1 MMNSYQKLTSY
12 SSQTFHTKKLPAIFQ
27 AIDAWARSGAEGSA
41 NRAQSIHDGIVT
53 MYKDTGDY
61 RIAPNT
67 VSYTA
72 VMYAWARSSD
82 EDAPRMGELLLE
94 DMLKAYREGCDHL
107 QPDAVTFSALI
118 EIYAKRLIPEY
129 IERAEE
135 LFTMMDA
142 LDIRRNVHIYSQLQN
157 LYAKSSRQDAPA
169 KTERLL
175 NELLEHE
182 NPSLQPSIANYNA
195 VLNALARTPS
205 VENTNKA
212 EQFLERMMLP
222 VAVGGYDVETDRMSF
237 ILTIYAGSRCPD
249 ENLGAR
255 VAETVLMKMEER
267 ALTEWKKKR
276 EISSAAPLVVYLDVE
291 CYNPALQV
299 ISRSDQRDLVTKVI
313 SIVDRMEKLFDDG
326 HDVQPNRRTWNSL
339 LHAYSR
345 RQDFDSASKA
355 EAVLVRMWE
364 LHFAGVPVLRPDSFT
379 YAAVLQTYQKSAQ
392 PNAAERA
399 DTILRQFEE
408 YFADG
413 HMDHAPDVVH
423 YTMVS
428 AAWAK
433 SRHKGAADRCAQI
446 VSHMTN
452 RFQSGFPNVK
462 PNTRTYNALLD
473 AVSRSRDVN
482 RAEHILY
489 YMMSLAKNGDSDVA
503 PDTFSFNS
511 VIIAH
516 CRSNQAGAG
525 QRAEA
530 ILERMLEYDEEKR
543 NVNLETRSFT
553 YIIGHYARTNSPDG
567 PYRAEYILNRL
578 IDLYESGKYPLLE
591 PNTFAFVQAIDAYA
605 YKKHPDSGALAE
617 RLLKKAREL
626 ILKHSCT
633 HVEISVEL
641 LNSVLLA
648 WSSSG
653 DKEAGRKAEIHL
665 ENMERQYAI
674 GNERMRP
681 DTRSYGLVLN
691 AWSRSNTEGKARRAL
706 GILRRMKAQQEG
718 GNPSVELTQHAYS
731 LVINTAG
738 FSNGSREEEADA
750 FDIAVTLFDEMLEL
764 GGELAPYSLTFGWFI
779 QVCGRLTVPVEKK
792 EYHIERAFQCC
803 VVAGM
808 VNDFVLN
815 RIRGAASEALYKR
828 MLKPILDCLP
838 EHVSTQSF
846 PLMEFSQI
854 PDEWKRSVLTV
865 KRR

>member
-1 MMNSYQKLTSY
+1 
-12 SSQTFHTKKLPAIFQ
+12 
-27 AIDAWARSGAEGSA
+27 
-41 NRAQSIHDGIVT
+41 
-53 MYKDTGDY
+53 
-61 RIAPNT
+61 
-67 VSYTA
+67 
-72 VMYAWARSSD
+72 MYAWARSSD
-82 EDAPRMGELLLE
+82 EDAPKMGELLLE

-118 EIYAKRLIPEY
+118 EIYAKQMIPEY
-129 IERAEE
+129 VERAEE
-135 LFTMMDA
+135 LFAMMDD
-142 LDIRRNVHIYSQLQN
+142 LGVRRNVHTYSQLQN
-157 LYAKSSRQDAPA
+157 VYARSSRHDAPA
-169 KTERLL
+169 MTEKILK
-175 NELLEHE
+175 EMIEH
-182 NPSLQPSIANYNA
+182 NDPSLQPSIANYNA

-212 EQFLERMMLP
+212 DQFLERMMLP

-255 VAETVLMKMEER
+255 VAEKVLMKMEER
-267 ALTEWKKKR
+267 ALMEWKKKK

-313 SIVDRMEKLFDDG
+313 SIVDRMEKLFEDG

-339 LHAYSR
+339 LHVYSR
-345 RQDFDSASKA
+345 CQDSDSASNA
-355 EAVLVRMWE
+355 EAILARMWE
-364 LHFAGVPVLRPDSFT
+364 LHFAGVPLARPDSFS
-379 YAAVLQTYQKSAQ
+379 YAAVLQAYQKSAQ
-392 PNAAERA
+392 PNAAQRA
-399 DTILRQFEE
+399 DTVLRQFEE

-413 HMDHAPDVVH
+413 QMDHAPDVVH

-428 AAWAK
+428 TAWAR

-452 RFQSGFPNVK
+452 RFEAGFPNVK

-473 AVSRSRDVN
+473 AVARSRDVD
-482 RAEHILY
+482 RAEQILY
-489 YMMSLAKNGDSDVA
+489 NMISLAKNGDSGVA
-503 PDTFSFNS
+503 PDSYSFNS

-530 ILERMLEYDEEKR
+530 ILDLMLEYDEVECS
-543 NVNLETRSFT
+543 VNLETRSFT
-553 YIIGHYARTNSPDG
+553 YIIGYYARANSPDS

-578 IDLYESGKYPLLE
+578 IDLFESGNYPQLE
-591 PNTFAFVQAIDAYA
+591 PNNFAFMQTIDAYA

-617 RLLKKAREL
+617 RLLKTVREL
-626 ILKHSCT
+626 IVKYSCT
-633 HVEISVEL
+633 HVEITVEL

-665 ENMERQYAI
+665 ENMERQFAI

-706 GILRRMKAQQEG
+706 GVLRRMKAQQDG
-718 GNPSVELTQHAYS
+718 GNPMVELTQHAFS

-750 FDIAVTLFDEMLEL
+750 FDIAVLLFDEMLEH

-792 EYHIERAFQCC
+792 EYHIERAFQFC
-803 VVAGM
+803 VEGGM

-828 MLKPILDCLP
+828 MLKPILDGLP
-838 EHVSTQSF
+838 EHVSMQSF
-846 PLMEFSQI
+846 PLPEFSHI
-854 PDEWKRSVLTV
+854 PDDWKRNVVLV
-865 KRR
+865 KSR